1 MRSSA
6 IALVFL
12 LVGCSTG
19 GTTSLP
25 TISPAPPS
33 SSSSPLPELQPRLDA
48 IGILLTACVA
58 RLRGEPVDP
67 ADNCA
72 HLMPDVTGVIDEVE
86 KQSDKLPPGGR
97 SAVEQVRKALT
108 EIAPCEPWFAAGGTS
123 ADAQLDLRCD
133 KAWDGLFK
141 AYSVVRNAA

>member
-12 LVGCSTG
+12 LVGCGT

-25 TISPAPPS
+25 TITPAPPS

-48 IGILLTACVA
+48 IGTLLTACIP

-67 ADNCA
+67 MDNCA
-72 HLMPDVTGVIDEVE
+72 HLMPDVTGVLDEVE
-86 KQSDKLPPGGR
+86 KQSDKLPPSGR
-97 SAVEQVRKALT
+97 SAIEQVRKAIT
-108 EIAPCEPWFAAGGTS
+108 DIAPCEPWFAAGGNST
-123 ADAQLDLRCD
+123 DGQLASRCG
-133 KAWDGLFK
+133 KAWDELFK
-141 AYSVVRNAA
+141 GYNALRNAA